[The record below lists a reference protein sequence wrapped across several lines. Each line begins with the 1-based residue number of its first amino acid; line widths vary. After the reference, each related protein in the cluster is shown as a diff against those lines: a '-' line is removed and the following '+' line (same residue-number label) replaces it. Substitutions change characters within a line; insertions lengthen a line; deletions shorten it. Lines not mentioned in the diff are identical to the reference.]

1 MRLRI
6 FDDEVLGR
14 LGGFPITMTM
24 VAGLLASLLVVAYAV
39 VVARAVR
46 RRPASRRAALGRM
59 THRFVSG
66 LVTDAAGHE
75 VPGLEAFAG
84 TIFLYV
90 VAAALIGQLPVVPAP
105 TATLAATSAL
115 AALVFLAV
123 PVAGVRAHGVRGYLA
138 TYIRPN
144 PVLFPLHLISEV
156 SRTLALALRLFGN
169 MMSGQLV
176 VAVIVA
182 LVGVLVPVP
191 LMALDLLIGCL
202 QAYIFTILASV
213 YIGAATQIEAAGHA
227 SPTSSAPHRAADN
240 QKEGAS

>member
-24 VAGLLASLLVVAYAV
+24 VASVLASLLVVAYAL
-39 VVARAVR
+39 ATASAVR
-46 RRPASRRAALGRM
+46 RRPGSRLASAGRI
-59 THRFVSG
+59 TYRFVSD
-66 LVTDAAGHE
+66 LVRDSAGAE
-75 VPGLEAFAG
+75 VPGLEAFSG
-84 TIFLYV
+84 TLFLFV
-90 VAAALIGQLPVVPAP
+90 VGAALVGQLPVIPTP

-115 AALVFLAV
+115 AVLVFLAV
-123 PVAGVRAHGVRGYLA
+123 PIAGVRARGVRGYLA
-138 TYIRPN
+138 TYFRPN
-144 PVLFPLHLISEV
+144 PVLLPLHLISEV

-176 VAVIVA
+176 VAVVVA

-213 YIGAATQIEAAGHA
+213 YIGAATQIESGVTG
-227 SPTSSAPHRAADN
+227 SPGRRGSPSPRPQEAP
-240 QKEGAS
+240 S